1 MKRKILSKSFLK
13 KLAKDD
19 FWKAFELV
27 HGINTNLSIGVVD
40 VKTKEKKNKD

>member
-1 MKRKILSKSFLK
+1 MKRKTLSKSFLK